1 MAKLSINLL
10 PQEYLSEEVKK
21 AKFYRV
27 RLLSFSAI
35 MLVVFFSAVALALG
49 FLQSQNIK
57 AVEARI
63 TEGEEKVT
71 ELVSRQTA
79 LLVIKNRLS
88 TINQYLGVTSKQV
101 STYNLLEQVLP
112 ERIALSSLAIDKAG
126 DASLV
131 AVVPDGVTL
140 DQLIADLTSRSDK
153 IASVSLESL
162 NRGRDESFR
171 VSLKIKPK

>member
-10 PQEYLSEEVKK
+10 PQEYLSIEAKK

-27 RLLSFSAI
+27 RLLSISAI
-35 MLVVFFSAVALALG
+35 MLVFFFSAVALSLG

-57 AVEARI
+57 AVEAKI
-63 TEGEEKVT
+63 AEGEEKVT
-71 ELVSRQTA
+71 QLAERQTA
-79 LLVIKNRLS
+79 LLLIKNRLS

-101 STYNLLEQVLP
+101 ATYNLLEQVLP
-112 ERIALSSLAIDKAG
+112 ERIALSSMSIDKAG

-131 AVVPDGVTL
+131 VVADVFTL
-140 DQLIADLTSRSDK
+140 DQLIADLTSRPDK